1 MRPYHKASSC
11 PSKPDTCDWDNKNSE
26 DPNPHTLF
34 GAVVSGPNMIDEF
47 EDDRSDYKHST
58 VGLTHNAGLSD
69 FEIEKI
75 IIENFRFYGTHSRN
89 LQSRARWCDY

>member
-1 MRPYHKASSC
+1 MVGYGRNPPMRPYHKASSC

-58 VGLTHNAGLSD
+58 VGLTHNAGLTD
-69 FEIEKI
+69 FHI
-75 IIENFRFYGTHSRN
+75 
-89 LQSRARWCDY
+89 